1 LDIQAGIYVTIV
13 GMTLVFA
20 ALAIL
25 MLAIMALDR
34 AFRPREESDSITSAS
49 KETPEEEAAIVAAI
63 AVSLALASEDK
74 AEYPA
79 PQPVH
84 ILSIHR
90 DMGAW
95 KAHSKL
101 HSTE

>member
-1 LDIQAGIYVTIV
+1 MDIQAGVYVTII
-13 GMTLVFA
+13 GMALVFA
-20 ALAIL
+20 ALTIL
-25 MLAIMALDR
+25 MLAIMVLR
-34 AFRPREESDSITSAS
+34 FIFSPRDKSDLGTSAS
-49 KETPEEEAAIVAAI
+49 KEAPGEEAAIAAVI
-63 AVSLALASEDK
+63 AVSLALASEDH

-84 ILSIHR
+84 ILSIR
-90 DMGAW
+90 RGTGAW

>member
-1 LDIQAGIYVTIV
+1 LDIQAGVYVTII
-13 GMTLVFA
+13 GMALVFA

-25 MLAIMALDR
+25 MLAIMALNR
-34 AFRPREESDSITSAS
+34 IFPPREESVSSTSAS
-49 KETPEEEAAIVAAI
+49 KEVPGEQAAIVAAI
-63 AVSLALASEDK
+63 AVSLALASGDN

-84 ILSIHR
+84 ILSIR
-90 DMGAW
+90 RVTGAW